1 MLESWVRL
9 YEDRNEG
16 RTGSPAEWR
25 ELGLERDAALRRVVN
40 IFHEEGVQLLLGTD
54 TPQPWVFEGFSIH
67 DELDNLVAA
76 GLSPYSALCCG
87 TTAAARF
94 LGQEDSWGKIEPGH
108 SAELLMTN
116 SNPLEDVAALR
127 RPAAVFV
134 NGYYFSRGDLDRLLE
149 NRLSYVQA
157 SVPGDLGLRPS
168 SEASQV
174 TQGVLSETL
183 FGRHVGRLDYRHSK
197 SGEGNWLVEEDWWA
211 PSRDGETRRRSH
223 WLLGPDCELLEG
235 HWEAET
241 RLGLED
247 LKVDRSD
254 SGYIIEFRAVDERLF
269 HVDTTL
275 EHIIPGQPLS
285 ATIWPLLL
293 AHCSGLP
300 DDATY
305 LTLSA
310 GKICLAESTTFGA
323 IDPDTEAGE
332 AVRWLAARFF
342 GEAPKYEFLYSDGS
356 ELASIQRRSGTDWR
370 LLQRAPD
377 GE

>member
-1 MLESWVRL
+1 M
-9 YEDRNEG
+9 
-16 RTGSPAEWR
+16 
-25 ELGLERDAALRRVVN
+25 
-40 IFHEEGVQLLLGTD
+40 
-54 TPQPWVFEGFSIH
+54 
-67 DELDNLVAA
+67 
-76 GLSPYSALCCG
+76 
-87 TTAAARF
+87 
-94 LGQEDSWGKIEPGH
+94 
-108 SAELLMTN
+108 
-116 SNPLEDVAALR
+116 
-127 RPAAVFV
+127 
-134 NGYYFSRGDLDRLLE
+134 
-149 NRLSYVQA
+149 
-157 SVPGDLGLRPS
+157 
-168 SEASQV
+168 
-174 TQGVLSETL
+174 
-183 FGRHVGRLDYRHSK
+183 
-197 SGEGNWLVEEDWWA
+197 
-211 PSRDGETRRRSH
+211 
-223 WLLGPDCELLEG
+223 
-235 HWEAET
+235 
-241 RLGLED
+241 
-247 LKVDRSD
+247 
-254 SGYIIEFRAVDERLF
+254 DERLF